1 MMKVILTQTVDRIG
15 ASGQVVNV
23 KDGFARNY
31 LLPRKL
37 ALPATPANL
46 GRIESIK
53 SQFAAREDK
62 VRKRLTDLANRLGLA
77 SVKTTIRMG
86 EEGAFGAITN
96 ADIAGLLA
104 KEGFDIDK
112 HSIVL
117 ADPVKAPGVHDI
129 PVKLGHGVTATVK
142 LWVAEASAGG

>member
-1 MMKVILTQTVDRIG
+1 MKVILTQTVDRIG

-23 KDGFARNY
+23 KNGFARNY

-46 GRIESIK
+46 GRLELIRK
-53 SQFAAREDK
+53 QFATREDRI
-62 VRKRLTDLANRLGLA
+62 RKRLTGLADKLGLV
-77 SVKTTIRMG
+77 SVKTSLRMG

-96 ADIAGLLA
+96 AEVARLLA
-104 KEGFDIDK
+104 REGFEVDK

-117 ADPVKAPGVHDI
+117 AEPVKAPGVYDV
-129 PVKLGHGVTATVK
+129 PVKLGHDVTATVK
-142 LWVAEASAGG
+142 LWVAEASPEG